1 MTQNWQPLGEERQIQ
16 TLDAASVDGTPV
28 AYIVVLAAVV
38 TVLAF
43 IPFSFVL
50 ATGGSMPLSQ
60 GIFPLLGWLLGPMA
74 GALAAGIGST
84 IGVFLAPYT
93 AGLPLFTIFG
103 AVLTSFVAGLMVI
116 GKHRRYWWLVLTA
129 IFSLQLYLYFR
140 HALQNGVSFPTI
152 IAGSFVDWSALLLF
166 LLPTRTLFARWINS
180 KNLSQVAFGVFF
192 GTWMTSGVTHLSMT
206 TITYYMFNWPEQVWI
221 TLIPIIPVENL
232 IRSIAGTVIGTGVI
246 SGLRSLNLVKPR
258 EAIY

>member
-1 MTQNWQPLGEERQIQ
+1 MTENWQPLGEERNIQ

-60 GIFPLLGWLLGPMA
+60 AIFPLLGWLLGPIA

-116 GKHRRYWWLVLTA
+116 GRNRRYWWLVLTA
-129 IFSLQLYLYFR
+129 IFSLQLYLYAS
-140 HALQNGVSFPTI
+140 HALQNGVSLPVI

-180 KNLSQVAFGVFF
+180 KNFSLVALGVFF

-232 IRSIAGTVIGTGVI
+232 IRCLAGTVIGTGVI
-246 SGLRSLNLVKPR
+246 SGLRSINLVKPR